1 MEPHAVRPLRVLI
14 LGHSDTFGT
23 QLPDRS
29 AAWPQIVL
37 RELPALVGRPVELHQ
52 RPLLPLRPDKGARAE
67 SILQGFPADI
77 VIFATNPYGFAVET
91 VANRV
96 QQRFGERFSGRYLK
110 LEKKLDAWTRN
121 GRMGRAVNHGTRRV
135 VRKVIGTAPNS
146 SYQEVVDAH
155 MEILR
160 VLARDE
166 QLQVMVQ
173 GGNKLSSWLQK
184 EDKTLTER
192 VETLGKVVQQFC
204 REHHFTWFDTE
215 AALLP
220 GARERSFLP
229 DGVHRNPEAHRHFA
243 DIILPILREMA
254 EKALESEPGVE
265 RHLSAQV

>member
-1 MEPHAVRPLRVLI
+1 MDTEARPLRILI
-14 LGHSDTFGT
+14 LGHSDTFGI
-23 QLPDRS
+23 QLADRS
-29 AAWPQIVL
+29 LAWPQIAL
-37 RELPALVGRPVELHQ
+37 RELPVLMERPVELHQ
-52 RPLLPLRPDKGARAE
+52 RPLLPVRPDKGARAE

-110 LEKKLDAWTRN
+110 LEKKLDGWTRN

-166 QLQVMVQ
+166 QLQVMVL